1 VWTGRPAASGSSFPR
16 VSDGADWLGSRGD
29 ERTMLCG
36 FLDWYRAIVPPK
48 VEGLTFEQAST
59 LLTPSGL
66 SPLGV
71 VKHLTLVERHWFRG
85 LFAGEAVEATDHGD
99 DGSSTFAVE
108 PGDTVEAVLADYR
121 VETEHGRRITAASA
135 SLDQLSAVASD
146 FRGHVS
152 LRWTLV
158 HLIEETARHAGHLDL
173 MRESI
178 DGATG
183 D

>member
-1 VWTGRPAASGSSFPR
+1 L
-16 VSDGADWLGSRGD
+16 LGSRGD

-36 FLDWYRAIVPPK
+36 FLDWFRAIVPRK
-48 VEGLTFEQAST
+48 VEGLGLEQATSV
-59 LLTPSGL
+59 LTPSGL
-66 SPLGV
+66 TLLGV

-85 LFAGEAVEATDHGD
+85 LFAGEAVEATGD
-99 DGSSTFAVE
+99 DGASTFAVD
-108 PGDTVEAVLADYR
+108 PGDTVEAVLAEYR
-121 VETEHGRRITAASA
+121 AENEHGRRITAATP
-135 SLDQLSAVASD
+135 SLDQLSVRASEL
-146 FRGHVS
+146 RGHVS

-173 MRESI
+173 MRESL

>member
-1 VWTGRPAASGSSFPR
+1 VSG
-16 VSDGADWLGSRGD
+16 GTDWLGSRGD

-36 FLDWYRAIVPPK
+36 FVDWYRAIVPPK
-48 VEGLTFEQAST
+48 VEGLTFDQAST

-71 VKHLTLVERHWFRG
+71 VKHLTLVERHWFRE
-85 LFAGEAVEATDHGD
+85 LFAGEAVEATDTDGGGGD

-121 VETEHGRRITAASA
+121 AETEHGRRITAATA
-135 SLDQLSAVASD
+135 SLDQLSALASD
-146 FRGHVS
+146 LRGHVS

-173 MRESI
+173 MRESL